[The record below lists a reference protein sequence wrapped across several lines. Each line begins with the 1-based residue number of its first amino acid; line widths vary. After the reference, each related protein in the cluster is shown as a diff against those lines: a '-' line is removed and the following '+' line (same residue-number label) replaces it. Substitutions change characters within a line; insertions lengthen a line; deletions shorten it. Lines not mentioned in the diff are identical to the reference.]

1 MAKRELSSTLMN
13 LKFMQRATQKV
24 EKPKQEVEETKPDGN
39 VFSPSIVSRKCV
51 VIMEGDPH
59 PGTVRGRMSFQ
70 NFNPTI
76 DKLNDEA
83 ATEEAEAS
91 TSSIFQ
97 SGRKSSRENG
107 ESKHTEMN
115 TGENDADGEL
125 KRKQTGESSQKK
137 RPKLKKDSQGNK
149 QPSSSE
155 NGSRK
160 QSKRDKLDYNVLVR
174 PKSQNKH
181 NGG

>member
-1 MAKRELSSTLMN
+1 
-13 LKFMQRATQKV
+13 
-24 EKPKQEVEETKPDGN
+24 
-39 VFSPSIVSRKCV
+39 
-51 VIMEGDPH
+51 
-59 PGTVRGRMSFQ
+59 
-70 NFNPTI
+70 
-76 DKLNDEA
+76 
-83 ATEEAEAS
+83 
-91 TSSIFQ
+91 
-97 SGRKSSRENG
+97 
-107 ESKHTEMN
+107 MN